1 MVNISISMSKE
12 ELAIFKDYAPIHH
25 TSLSSIIRNTMMER
39 IEDEYDMRV
48 FAKYEVEK
56 ANGNLNTRSIDELW
70 KELEL

>member
-25 TSLSSIIRNTMMER
+25 TSLSSIISNTMMER

>member
-1 MVNISISMSKE
+1 
-12 ELAIFKDYAPIHH
+12 
-25 TSLSSIIRNTMMER
+25 MMER